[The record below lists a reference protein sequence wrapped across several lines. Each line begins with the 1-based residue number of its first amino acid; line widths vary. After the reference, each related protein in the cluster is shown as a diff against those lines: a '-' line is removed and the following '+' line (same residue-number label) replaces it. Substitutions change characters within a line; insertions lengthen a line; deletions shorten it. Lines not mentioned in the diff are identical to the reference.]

1 MRILAFT
8 GGAGRMY
15 CGSCLRDNALAAELI
30 ARGHDVTLVPLYTP
44 TRTDEANVSGERVFF
59 GGISVYLEQH
69 VPLLRRT
76 PAILD
81 RLWDA
86 GPVIRAFSGRG
97 VSVAPGD
104 LGALTVSMLE
114 GEEGFQAKE
123 VRKLLDWLRA
133 EPAFDIIVLPYTLL
147 LGLAPALKRETGRP
161 LACTLQGE
169 DLFLEG
175 LPEPH
180 RSRSK
185 ELIRRHQASVDGF
198 LAVSDYYAGF
208 MAGYL
213 GVPRQKIRT
222 VPIGVNLAGLSPRE
236 SRPPGPFT
244 VGYLARVA
252 PEKGLD
258 MLAEAYRRMRER
270 GLPPSRLEAAGYLA
284 PEHRAYLGEI
294 ERKLREWGLA
304 DEFRYHGEVDRG
316 GKIRFLRGLD
326 VLSVPSPYVEPKGL
340 YLLEALASGVAV
352 VSPRHGAF
360 PEILARTGG
369 GVLFEPGDL
378 DALARELLSL
388 HRDPER
394 AQELGRQGTQ
404 GVRAHYGVARMGELA
419 VEAYAALAGVPS
431 ASAVSSRQLRVH
443 C

>member
-30 ARGHDVTLVPLYTP
+30 ARGHDVTLLPLYTP
-44 TRTDEANVSGERVFF
+44 TRTDEANVSEERVFF

-97 VSVAPGD
+97 VSVDPAD

-114 GEEGFQAKE
+114 GEDGFQAKE
-123 VRKLLDWLRA
+123 VRKLLGWLRA
-133 EPAFDIIVLPYTLL
+133 QAAFDIIVLPYSLL
-147 LGLAPALKRETGRP
+147 LGLAPALKRETRRP

-185 ELIRRHQASVDGF
+185 DLIRRHQASVDGF
-198 LAVSDYYAGF
+198 LAVSDDYADF

-213 GVPRQKIRT
+213 GIPREKVRT
-222 VPIGVNLAGLSPRE
+222 VPIGVSLGDFWPRE
-236 SRPPGPFT
+236 ARASGPFT

-252 PEKGLD
+252 PEKGLHL
-258 MLAEAYRRMRER
+258 LAEAYRKMRER
-270 GLPPSRLEAAGYLA
+270 GLPPSRLWAAGYLA
-284 PEHRAYLGEI
+284 PEHRAYLAGI
-294 ERKLREWGLA
+294 EAKVTEWGMGG
-304 DEFRYHGEVDRG
+304 EFRYHGEVDREA
-316 GKIRFLRGLD
+316 KAAFLRGLD

-340 YLLEALASGVAV
+340 YLLEALASGVPV
-352 VSPRHGAF
+352 VQPRHGAF
-360 PEILARTGG
+360 PEILTRTGG
-369 GVLFEPGDL
+369 GVLFAPGDA
-378 DALARELLSL
+378 DALAEELLSL
-388 HRDPER
+388 QRDPAW
-394 AQELGRQGTQ
+394 AQELGRRGAQ

-419 VEAYAALAGVPS
+419 LEAYAAVAAAHS
-431 ASAVSSRQLRVH
+431 ASAANSRQSTVH
-443 C
+443 S